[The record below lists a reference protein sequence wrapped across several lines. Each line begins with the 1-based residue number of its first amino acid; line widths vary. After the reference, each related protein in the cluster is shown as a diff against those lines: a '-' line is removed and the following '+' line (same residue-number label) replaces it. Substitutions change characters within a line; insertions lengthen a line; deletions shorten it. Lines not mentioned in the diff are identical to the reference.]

1 MSDVSV
7 SGPKEIDE
15 LSEAVKPRDHRV
27 FFGALDGDRLGGAIG
42 LTYRFMRHS
51 KAARESMPD
60 GDYRDWKEVETWV
73 NGIADALSQSTTT
86 TSTRQ

>member
-1 MSDVSV
+1 MEVLV
-7 SGPKEIDE
+7 
-15 LSEAVKPRDHRV
+15 AYV
-27 FFGALDGDRLGGAIG
+27 
-42 LTYRFMRHS
+42 
-51 KAARESMPD
+51 RESMPD